1 MRKVIIFLIT
11 LTAITLAQVE
21 IPFELDLKTRL
32 VNDSI
37 TLVNIQITN
46 LIDKPLDYV
55 EGFVRE
61 INGDKEL
68 INEGIARELVNR
80 IQNHRKEIGLLVTD
94 KIILKIQKDNII
106 EKAIFENRDYIVN
119 ETLANDL
126 IFVESIEK
134 GIEIK
139 FDNINTKLSIHKN
152 N

>member
-21 IPFELDLKTRL
+21 IPFELDLKTRI

-61 INGDKEL
+61 INSDKEL
-68 INEGIARELVNR
+68 INEKRMV
-80 IQNHRKEIGLLVTD
+80 LLYGYEPPLQTG
-94 KIILKIQKDNII
+94 
-106 EKAIFENRDYIVN
+106 F
-119 ETLANDL
+119 
-126 IFVESIEK
+126 S
-134 GIEIK
+134 
-139 FDNINTKLSIHKN
+139 TKPLL
-152 N
+152 